1 MTKTKKLLL
10 FLVTFVLTVV
20 TLTTSTAAWITLPAR
35 NRVDNI
41 QFSVIKDSRLQISFD
56 GINYYDEINEEI
68 VRMYLPSIGAPD
80 LTTMDG
86 KTFTSIYENS
96 LAPEFSFELYFR
108 AERSAANCIYLVD
121 NVSNNYSYDEIGSSI
136 INGTYAIS
144 QGVRWTPGA
153 DFDNGYGDVVKKNET
168 RIYYGDDAIRIS
180 FIEQNASNQYLQI
193 VDNRTEYSSFIWD
206 PSEDET
212 RGFGMPFGA
221 YDYVKKLRRPDL
233 ELPSEVPNT
242 IYHLSLFDKESKKV
256 NNANSLVATMQQGL
270 ENNFPYKYAKV
281 RVNIWFEGWD
291 PDCIDGVTRDIV
303 KLQFKFICADP
314 A

>member
-20 TLTTSTAAWITLPAR
+20 TLTTSTAAWITLPSR

-56 GINYYDEINEEI
+56 GVNYYDEINEEI
-68 VRMYLPSIGAPD
+68 IKMYLPVLVAPD

-86 KTFTSIYENS
+86 VTFTSAHPDNK
-96 LAPEFSFELYFR
+96 FVQVSFDLYFK
-108 AERSAANCIYLVD
+108 AERSAADCIYLID
-121 NVSNNYSYDEIGSSI
+121 NVSNKYTYDD
-136 INGTYAIS
+136 INNTFVDGTYAIS
-144 QGVRWTPGA
+144 KGVYWTPGV
-153 DFDNGYGDVVKKNET
+153 DFDNGYGDVVRKNEMRT
-168 RIYYGDDAIRIS
+168 YYGDDAIRIS
-180 FIEQNASNQYLQI
+180 FTELNVANEYLQI
-193 VDNRTEYSSFIWD
+193 IDNRTEYSSFIFD

-212 RGFGMPFGA
+212 RGFGEAFGA
-221 YDYVKKLRRPDL
+221 FDYQKKMYMPYLV
-233 ELPSEVPNT
+233 LPTEKPNT
-242 IYHLSLFDKESKKV
+242 IYHLSKFDKESKKV

-270 ENNFPYKYAKV
+270 ENNYPYKYAKV
-281 RVNIWFEGWD
+281 HVNIWFEGWD